1 MLDREMDE
9 GGIPITGL
17 DELEHHLQVLLDS
30 PDTLLN
36 AKLFDEVSLQLTG
49 MSLVLD

>member
-1 MLDREMDE
+1 MDE
-9 GGIPITGL
+9 GGMPISGL
-17 DELEHHLQVLLDS
+17 DELERHLQELLDS

-49 MSLVLD
+49 MSDTA